1 MSSIRQVVPLLIV
14 TLGVSSAACRG
25 PVSEAKAQGRAS
37 TETSEAAV
45 KVETAIAT
53 TRNVPRTTKLR
64 GTLEANRNADVAA
77 DTSGKVSATFVERGA
92 FVKKGAVLA
101 RLDVTNAAFGAAQ
114 AKADKESAEA
124 DALLADDELARTEKL
139 VASGSI
145 GDAELVRARA
155 RKAAAAQRVKAA
167 GAHAAL
173 SAKSVGDGLVRAP
186 FEGLVADRWIDEGEY
201 VAPSMKV
208 VTLLDVSTLRLKLF
222 VPESAALA
230 VREGQDVTFAVS
242 SAPGKTFT
250 GRVRYVGPQ
259 LHATSRELVAE
270 AVVDNAD
277 HTLKPGGFATA
288 HLAMG
293 ERPAVIVPTSAIRKV
308 GASTR
313 VFVVRDGRLED
324 RICEVED
331 AMRLQPGD
339 SADAEAHILDGLKD
353 GERVVVKPTPDLRDG
368 LRAE

>member
-1 MSSIRQVVPLLIV
+1 
-14 TLGVSSAACRG
+14 
-25 PVSEAKAQGRAS
+25 
-37 TETSEAAV
+37 V
-45 KVETAIAT
+45 KVETATAAGRT
-53 TRNVPRTTKLR
+53 VPRTLKLR

-77 DTSGKVSATFVERGA
+77 DTAGKVSATFVERGA

-101 RLDVTNAAFGAAQ
+101 RLDVANAAFAATQ

-124 DALLADDELARTEKL
+124 DAVLAADELARTERL

-155 RKAAAAQRVKAA
+155 RKTAAAQRVQAA

-173 SAKSVGDGLVRAP
+173 SAKTVGDGVVRAP
-186 FEGLVADRWIDEGEY
+186 FEGLIADRWIDEGEY

-230 VREGQDVTFAVS
+230 VREGQDVSFTVS

-259 LHATSRELVAE
+259 LHATSRELVVE
-270 AVVDNAD
+270 AVVENAD
-277 HTLKPGGFATA
+277 RTLKPGGFATA

-293 ERPAVIVPTSAIRKV
+293 ERQAMVIPASALRKV

-313 VFVVRDGRLED
+313 VFVVRDGKLED
-324 RICEVED
+324 RICEVD
-331 AMRLQPGD
+331 DSIGAAPG
-339 SADAEAHILDGLKD
+339 DAEAHVLQGLKD
-353 GERVVVKPTPDLRDG
+353 GERIVVKPTPDLRDG